1 MLETKS
7 RLSTLGGFTWLQRTI
22 DFWVKCGCQ
31 KILKRQ
37 NAVEWGM
44 TFEVSIQ
51 EELERV
57 NKEISALERCK
68 RVLED
73 TLASEMLKR

>member
-1 MLETKS
+1 
-7 RLSTLGGFTWLQRTI
+7 
-22 DFWVKCGCQ
+22 
-31 KILKRQ
+31 
-37 NAVEWGM
+37 M